1 MGAVFWCA
9 GMFASGSTWVYNVM
23 REAAALHAPPRPVS
37 ARFVNTRA
45 DMTGLDDTTARH
57 VVKSHDL
64 AEDTAAALSA
74 YASALVV
81 TIRDPRD
88 AVTSLMLYQR
98 YPFHMAVETIAKS
111 AHFVGGFAGD
121 ARALLLRY
129 EDNFTDQPA
138 TIDRIAA
145 HLGMPLAAA
154 ERDRIFAA
162 TRRQAVEG
170 LITALAGQPHTQHDK
185 RTGNFFDPTT
195 QWHKHHLGRTGE
207 IGRWRRALTS
217 AQAAAV
223 DAALPDWMA
232 RFGYPQAPKPPPIV
246 TTATGYTLDLDKY
259 R

>member
-1 MGAVFWCA
+1 
-9 GMFASGSTWVYNVM
+9 M
-23 REAAALHAPPRPVS
+23 REAAALHAPPRPVT

-74 YASALVV
+74 YAAALIV

-98 YPFHMAVETIAKS
+98 YPFAMAVDTIAKS
-111 AHFVGGFAGD
+111 AIFVGGFAGD
-121 ARALLLRY
+121 PRALLLRY
-129 EDNFTDQPA
+129 EDNFTDRAA

-145 HLGMPLAAA
+145 HLGLIATLA
-154 ERDRIFAA
+154 D
-162 TRRQAVEG
+162 
-170 LITALAGQPHTQHDK
+170 QPQTQHDK
-185 RTGNFFDPTT
+185 RTGNFFDPAT

-207 IGRWRRALTS
+207 IGRWRRTLS
-217 AQAAAV
+217 PAQAAAV

-232 RFGYPQAPKPPPIV
+232 RFAYPPAPKPPPVI
-246 TTATGYTLDLDKY
+246 AAGTGYTLDLDKY